1 MTTFYEFQQQ
11 FPDDEAC
18 LKRIMVERYGG
29 TELDCPKCG
38 AHGNFYRMTRERA
51 YVCQHCKHQLHPT
64 VGTIMERSRTPLH
77 KWFYAM
83 HLFST
88 SRHGVAAKELQRQIG
103 VTYKTAWRMAHK
115 IRKYMAEVDGEWPLG
130 GDVEADETYVD
141 GKTTGGKRGR
151 GAAPN
156 KTVVFG
162 MLERGGDVMA
172 TVVPDVGLDLDRR
185 GVDHWKHWRES
196 LGRLGN

>member
-1 MTTFYEFQQQ
+1 
-11 FPDDEAC
+11 
-18 LKRIMVERYGG
+18 
-29 TELDCPKCG
+29 
-38 AHGNFYRMTRERA
+38 
-51 YVCQHCKHQLHPT
+51 
-64 VGTIMERSRTPLH
+64 MERSRTPLH

-83 HLFST
+83 HLFFT
-88 SRHGVAAKELQRQIG
+88 SRNGVAAKELQRQIG

-115 IRKYMAEVDGEWPLG
+115 IRKYMAEVDGEWQLG
-130 GDVEADETYVD
+130 GDVEADDTYVD

-172 TVVPDVGLDLDRR
+172 TVVPDVGLDLDRC
-185 GVDHWKHWRES
+185 GVDHWKHWRN
-196 LGRLGN
+196 LLVD